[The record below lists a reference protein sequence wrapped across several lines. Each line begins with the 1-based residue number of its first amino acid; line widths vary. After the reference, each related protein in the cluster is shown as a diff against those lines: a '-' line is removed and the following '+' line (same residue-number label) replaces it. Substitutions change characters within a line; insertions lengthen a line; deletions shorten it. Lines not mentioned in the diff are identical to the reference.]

1 MAICR
6 YACLPSGMAAKS
18 FRSLVVISAIVIV
31 AGAGP
36 APARAALPTLAVGA
50 TTSASDTVGSG
61 NTCAGFLDERTHL
74 GNLGIRRVFAS
85 AGQLPPADA
94 LTCHNTY
101 GAVLW
106 YSFKTSCTPTA
117 VAAGGCDTEIQ
128 NIASAMPANGYLT
141 YNHEPENDMTGVQ
154 FVAAFKRV
162 YTVAKTANPGLN
174 VVPIYMS
181 YQWRTGSSHVTNNGT
196 GGDNEIQDWV
206 VPPAWADA
214 YGLDLYWQ
222 ASTRGS
228 EPDDPVSVGA
238 DPRMIRWYNAVAT
251 QGRPLTLP
259 EWGIDDDQGVRA
271 SRGPAIR
278 ASRTWL
284 TSHNFHV
291 ISYWQLDNWY
301 LGTGTVPPGA
311 YVDADG
317 VAAYQELVAAQTP

>member
-1 MAICR
+1 MTGVS
-6 YACLPSGMAAKS
+6 Y
-18 FRSLVVISAIVIV
+18 RSLVVVIAVVLV
-31 AGAGP
+31 AAAGP
-36 APARAALPTLAVGA
+36 VPARAALPTLAVGA

-94 LTCHNTY
+94 LTCQSTY
-101 GAVLW
+101 GATLW
-106 YSFKTSCTPTA
+106 YSFKTSCTPVA
-117 VAAGGCDTEIQ
+117 VAAGGCDTEIH
-128 NIASAMPANGYLT
+128 NIAAAMPANSYLT

-154 FVAAFKRV
+154 FVAAFEHV
-162 YTVAKTANPGLN
+162 YLVAKSANPAVN

-181 YQWRTGSSHVTNNGT
+181 YQWRPGSTRVTNNGT
-196 GGDNEIQDWV
+196 GGDYEIQDWV
-206 VPPAWADA
+206 VPAAYADA

-228 EPDDPVSVGA
+228 EPDDPVSVSA
-238 DPRMIRWYNAVAT
+238 DPRMIRWYNAFAT
-251 QGRPLTLP
+251 LGVPLTLP
-259 EWGIDDDQGVRA
+259 EWGIDDDQGARA

-284 TSHNFHV
+284 TSHNFRI

-301 LGTGTVPPGA
+301 LGVTTVPAGGYADP
-311 YVDADG
+311 DG
-317 VAAYQELVAAQTP
+317 VAAYQELVAAATP

>member
-1 MAICR
+1 MIGA
-6 YACLPSGMAAKS
+6 SH
-18 FRSLVVISAIVIV
+18 V
-31 AGAGP
+31 ALLLAVAAGP
-36 APARAALPTLAVGA
+36 APVQAAALPTLAVGA
-50 TTSASDTVGSG
+50 TTSAADVVGSG

-74 GNLGIRRVFAS
+74 GQLGIRRVFAS

-101 GAVLW
+101 GATLW

-117 VAAGGCDTEIQ
+117 VAAGTCDTEIQ
-128 NIASAMPANGYLT
+128 NIAAAMPANSYLT

-154 FVAAFKRV
+154 FVAAFQRV
-162 YTVAKTANPGLN
+162 YAIAKTVNPNVN

-181 YQWRTGSSHVTNNGT
+181 YQWRSGSTRVTNNGT
-196 GGDNEIQDWV
+196 GGDNEIRDWI
-206 VPPAWADA
+206 VPAASADA
-214 YGLDLYWQ
+214 YGFDLYWQ

-238 DPRMIRWYNAVAT
+238 DPRMIRWYNAFST

-259 EWGIDDDQGVRA
+259 EWGIDDDQGTRA

-278 ASRTWL
+278 ASRNWL
-284 TSHNFHV
+284 TARNFRI

-301 LGTGTVPPGA
+301 LGATSVPAGGYP
-311 YVDADG
+311 DPDG
-317 VAAYQELVAAQTP
+317 VAAYQELVAAAVP

>member
-1 MAICR
+1 MTR
-6 YACLPSGMAAKS
+6 YTY
-18 FRSLVVISAIVIV
+18 RYLVVVVVVLLA
-31 AGAGP
+31 AAAGP
-36 APARAALPTLAVGA
+36 VPAQAALPTLAVGA

-101 GAVLW
+101 GATIW
-106 YSFKTSCTPTA
+106 YSFKTSCTPAA

-128 NIASAMPANGYLT
+128 NIAAAMPANSYLT

-154 FVAAFKRV
+154 FVAAFQHV
-162 YTVAKTANPGLN
+162 YLVAKAANPAVN

-181 YQWRTGSSHVTNNGT
+181 YQWRTGSPHVTNNGT
-196 GGDNEIQDWV
+196 GGDNEVQDWI
-206 VPPAWADA
+206 VPAAYADA

-228 EPDDPVSVGA
+228 EPDDPVSVSA
-238 DPRMIRWYNAVAT
+238 DPRLIRWYNAFTAL
-251 QGRPLTLP
+251 GKPLTLP
-259 EWGIDDDQGVRA
+259 EWGIDDDQGTRA

-284 TSHNFHV
+284 TGHGFRI
-291 ISYWQLDNWY
+291 ISYWQMDNWY
-301 LGTGTVPPGA
+301 LGATTFPTGGYADP
-311 YVDADG
+311 DG
-317 VAAYQELVAAQTP
+317 VAAYQELVAAATP